1 MSIAFRL
8 LFLRKTAKTEKKIAN
23 EKSELEK
30 KMCLHKSRLLPRTQN
45 KAIILTWRQAN
56 NFLGCEPGAA
66 GKWMIYG

>member
-45 KAIILTWRQAN
+45 KAIILT
-56 NFLGCEPGAA
+56 
-66 GKWMIYG
+66 

>member
-30 KMCLHKSRLLPRTQN
+30 KKCAYTNRDFCQGRKTKRL
-45 KAIILTWRQAN
+45 
-56 NFLGCEPGAA
+56 F
-66 GKWMIYG
+66 

>member
-30 KMCLHKSRLLPRTQN
+30 KNVPTQIETFAKDAKQSDYFNMTSSQQLSRL
-45 KAIILTWRQAN
+45 
-56 NFLGCEPGAA
+56 
-66 GKWMIYG
+66 